1 MSIRQIP
8 PFQSLIAFEAAA
20 RLLSFKDA
28 ADELF
33 LTPPAMT
40 YRIKELESML
50 GLALFN
56 RTTRGV
62 ELTEVGKQY
71 YFDISKTLFD
81 IQTATKNTMTSQQ
94 SKPLKVQMLPFMA
107 TEIVIPELSNFY
119 EKYPDIDIQID
130 TKYSMANFQT
140 EDVDVAIRFGSG
152 KWDDLICEKIMPVS
166 VSIVCSEQYAEEH
179 QIKSLEDIN
188 QCTLICLA
196 NDKYN
201 WEVFAKQ
208 AGLKTIK
215 PQRELHFNDYTL
227 CLRAAENHSGL
238 TIGVFPLID
247 QWLNSRRLICP
258 IDLSLD
264 MQQAYYFAYQEKS
277 DKVDKIQIFYTWLTE
292 ILVSK

>member
-1 MSIRQIP
+1 MNSRRLP

-50 GLALFN
+50 GLALFK
-56 RTTRGV
+56 RTTKGIT
-62 ELTEVGKQY
+62 LTEVGKQY
-71 YFDISKTLFD
+71 YVDISKTLID
-81 IQTATKNTMTSQQ
+81 IQTATTKTISSQK
-94 SKPLKVQMLPFMA
+94 SKLLKVQMLPFMA

-119 EKYPDIDIQID
+119 EKHPDIDIQID
-130 TKYSMANFQT
+130 TKYAMADFQT

-152 KWDDLICEKIMPVS
+152 DWDGLICKKIMPVS
-166 VSIVCSEQYAEEH
+166 VSIICSEQYAKEQ
-179 QIKSLEDIN
+179 QIIHAEDIN

-201 WEVFAKQ
+201 WDVFAKQ
-208 AGLKTIK
+208 AGMNTIK
-215 PQRELHFNDYTL
+215 PHREVYFNDYTL

-247 QWLNSRRLICP
+247 QWLNSGRLMRP

-264 MQQAYYFAYQEKS
+264 MKQAYYFAYQEKS
-277 DKVDKIQIFYTWLTE
+277 DKLDKIQTFYTWLTE
-292 ILVSK
+292 ILPSK